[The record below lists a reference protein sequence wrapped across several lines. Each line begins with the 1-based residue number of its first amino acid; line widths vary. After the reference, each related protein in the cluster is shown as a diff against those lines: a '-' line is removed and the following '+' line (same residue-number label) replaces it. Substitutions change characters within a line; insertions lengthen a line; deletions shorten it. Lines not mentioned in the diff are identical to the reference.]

1 MTGSDSDRG
10 TAERVRQLETLDRL
24 AQKFGQSLSAA
35 FSQNLNAGRQL
46 DSVLGTLTT
55 KLAGVATQA
64 ALEPVKAGVK
74 GLVDSLLSSA
84 ASARSPVAFSRGG
97 VLDGL
102 GSDGGARRV
111 RPFAGGGVV
120 AAPTYFPMT
129 GGDLGLMG
137 EAGPEAILPLRRGSD
152 GRLGVAAGGSE
163 RPVAV
168 TVNIATPDIE
178 GFRRSE
184 AQVAARLARAVA
196 RGRRAL

>member
-1 MTGSDSDRG
+1 MTGREIDRS

-24 AQKFGQSLSAA
+24 AQKFGQSLSSA
-35 FSQNLNAGRQL
+35 FNQNLNAGRQL
-46 DSVLGTLTT
+46 DGLLGTLAT
-55 KLAGVATQA
+55 KLAGVAAKA
-64 ALEPVKAGVK
+64 ALDPVRAGVK
-74 GLVDSLLSSA
+74 GLVESLLSSA
-84 ASARSPVAFSRGG
+84 GGRATGFAQGG

-102 GSDGGARRV
+102 GGSRV

-120 AAPTYFPMT
+120 AAPTYFPLS
-129 GGDLGLMG
+129 GGGADLGLMG

-152 GRLGVAAGGSE
+152 GRLGVAAGGAE
-163 RPVAV
+163 RPVSV
-168 TVNIATPDIE
+168 TVHIATPDIE

>member
-1 MTGSDSDRG
+1 MSDSDRS
-10 TAERVRQLETLDRL
+10 TAERVKQLETLDRL

-35 FSQNLNAGRQL
+35 FNQNLNAGRQL
-46 DSVLGTLTT
+46 DGLLGTLAT
-55 KLAGVATQA
+55 KLAGVAAKA
-64 ALEPVKAGVK
+64 ALDPLKAGVK
-74 GLVDSLLSSA
+74 GLVDTLLSSSAPSA
-84 ASARSPVAFSRGG
+84 ANPTAFARGG

-102 GSDGGARRV
+102 GRAGPRV
-111 RPFAGGGVV
+111 RPFAAGGIV
-120 AAPTYFPMT
+120 AAPTYFPM

-137 EAGPEAILPLRRGSD
+137 EAGPEAILPLRRAQRRPPRRRR
-152 GRLGVAAGGSE
+152 GRGRA
-163 RPVAV
+163 PVAV

>member
-1 MTGSDSDRG
+1 MSDTDRS
-10 TAERVRQLETLDRL
+10 TAERVKQLETLDRL

-35 FSQNLNAGRQL
+35 FNQNLNAGRQL
-46 DSVLGTLTT
+46 DGLLGTLAT
-55 KLAGVATQA
+55 KLAGVAVKA
-64 ALEPVKAGVK
+64 ALDPLKAGVK
-74 GLVDSLLSSA
+74 GLVEALLSSTA
-84 ASARSPVAFSRGG
+84 GSASSPTAFARGG
-97 VLDGL
+97 VLDGVSQ
-102 GSDGGARRV
+102 GPGGPPV
-111 RPFAGGGVV
+111 KPFAGGGVV
-120 AAPTYFPMT
+120 AAPTYFPMR

-152 GRLGVAAGGSE
+152 GRLGVAAGGAE